1 LTLSYLERTPLA
13 KQERERKD
21 TKGKEPDDEK
31 YAGGTILNDITDP
44 KQLDDF
50 QQLDVMI
57 ETTVAHFEHYDVADV
72 FSIVFPDS
80 NGNLAKDSQ
89 GNVKTVNLFSHF
101 TDLSVKEV
109 AASNRWYSE
118 YTDDSQDQFHT
129 NLEWTRAYFVNN
141 FDPGLYSSISD
152 HHKRHSKEEQ
162 GGPLLFIF
170 MLLMHDL
177 FFVAQKTASTLHSL
191 LKKFRINTVPGE
203 NIKTI
208 TSTVT
213 SISR

>member
-1 LTLSYLERTPLA
+1 MLLA
-13 KQERERKD
+13 RR
-21 TKGKEPDDEK
+21 
-31 YAGGTILNDITDP
+31 
-44 KQLDDF
+44 QL
-50 QQLDVMI
+50 
-57 ETTVAHFEHYDVADV
+57 
-72 FSIVFPDS
+72 
-80 NGNLAKDSQ
+80 
-89 GNVKTVNLFSHF
+89 NLFSHF